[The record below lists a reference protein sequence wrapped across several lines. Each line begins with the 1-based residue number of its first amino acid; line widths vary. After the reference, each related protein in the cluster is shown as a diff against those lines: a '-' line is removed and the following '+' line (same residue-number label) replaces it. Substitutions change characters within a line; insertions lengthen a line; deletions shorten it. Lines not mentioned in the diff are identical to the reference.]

1 MGAPTTASL
10 DQILRNPCVAD
21 SLPRE
26 VWEQLLREAA
36 AVQCTLVAHPPSAA
50 SGENSGRAST
60 SEADDKMLTVEEA
73 AIRLRQSRRW
83 LYRHASHL
91 PFVRRLSPRSLLV
104 SEAGLARWLDRRK
117 P

>member
-1 MGAPTTASL
+1 MSGTSTPSL
-10 DQILRNPCVAD
+10 DLILREPAM
-21 SLPRE
+21 SAALPRE

-73 AIRLRQSRRW
+73 AIRLRRSKRW
-83 LYRHASHL
+83 LYRHSKQL
-91 PFVRRLSPRSLLV
+91 PFVKRISSRSLLV
-104 SEAGLARWLDRRK
+104 SEHGLQKWLDRRK
-117 P
+117 S